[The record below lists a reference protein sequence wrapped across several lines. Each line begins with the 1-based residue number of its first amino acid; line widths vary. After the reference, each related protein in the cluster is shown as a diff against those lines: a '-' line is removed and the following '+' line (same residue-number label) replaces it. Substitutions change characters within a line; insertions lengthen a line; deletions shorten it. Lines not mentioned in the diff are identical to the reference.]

1 MTANCK
7 DIFSPLAQER
17 LRSFYP
23 LTLAK
28 KYPNAGKTQVWHWV
42 FLLVR
47 RWRNKETGEQGRY
60 YIDSS
65 VIQRTLHEAVDLFRL
80 MIRKKDVIF

>member
-17 LRSFYP
+17 LRLLYP
-23 LTLAK
+23 VTPAK
-28 KYPNAGKTQVWHWV
+28 KYPNTGKTWAWQWV
-42 FLLVR
+42 FPQAR
-47 RWRNKETGEQGRY
+47 RWRNKETGEQGRHH
-60 YIDSS
+60 IDSS
-65 VIQRTLHEAVDLFRL
+65 VIQRTLHEVVDLFRL